1 MLYKFILIVQVLS
14 ALAIIVLVLLQQGK
28 GADAGA
34 AFGSGG
40 AGASTGIFGAS
51 GSGNFLAK
59 ITAGVAAIFF
69 LATLAMAYFGPYRAP
84 SQSSVIEKLQSS
96 QTPADNKQGAPIQK
110 DMAGS
115 GIVPGANSIP
125 GADAVPGGSQ
135 SDKQVPLGEGSGAVK
150 K

>member
-1 MLYKFILIVQVLS
+1 MLYRLILVVQVIS

-40 AGASTGIFGAS
+40 SGASSGVFGAS

-59 ITAGVAAIFF
+59 VTAGVAAVFF

-84 SQSSVIEKLQSS
+84 SQNAVMEKLQSS
-96 QTPADNKQGAPIQK
+96 KTPAKEQKPEVPVQK
-110 DMAGS
+110 DMT
-115 GIVPGANSIP
+115 
-125 GADAVPGGSQ
+125 
-135 SDKQVPLGEGSGAVK
+135 GSGAVPGAVPGAIPGASSPSEKGALGTVPEK